1 MKLLLFACAVLH
13 ERDAALRREGRNGML
28 VHHLLTPVTVNYDR
42 EIIECFNN
50 SPDLKAVGQI
60 YCSRDILFTQLVQER
75 ILDVNGLVHMTYPQW
90 FN

>member
-1 MKLLLFACAVLH
+1 MLFFASTVLH
-13 ERDAALRREGRNGML
+13 QRYAALWRKGGNGML
-28 VHHLLTPVTVNYDR
+28 VHHLLASVTVDDNC
-42 EIIECFNN
+42 EIVKCFDD

-60 YCSRDILFTQLVQER
+60 YCGRDILFTQLVQER